1 MEEAERE
8 DEEERCS
15 LTHEKIGPS
24 LISQEVETGTPVA
37 LVTKRVVWLVFARTL
52 TATNCKCLSIS
63 GLHI

>member
-37 LVTKRVVWLVFARTL
+37 LVTKRVVWLVFAR
-52 TATNCKCLSIS
+52 AI
-63 GLHI
+63 